1 MKREQYDFL
10 IPPDLP
16 KEVKHTMY
24 YFPHRTESSLALAP
38 RGPAQNELPCMAAHY
53 DENRNLLFTRFIFKD
68 GTYKDE
74 NNG

>member
-16 KEVKHTMY
+16 KEVKHIMY
-24 YFPHRTESSLALAP
+24 YFPHRTESSLALVP

-53 DENRNLLFTRFIFKD
+53 DKNRTLLFTRFIFKD

-74 NNG
+74 KA

>member
-16 KEVKHTMY
+16 KEVAHIMY

-38 RGPAQNELPCMAAHY
+38 RAPAMNELPCMAANY
-53 DENRNLLFTRFIFKD
+53 DEYRNLLFTRFIFKD

-74 NNG
+74 KS

>member
-16 KEVKHTMY
+16 KEVAQTMY
-24 YFPHRTESSLALAP
+24 YFPHRAESSLALVP

-53 DENRNLLFTRFIFKD
+53 DKDRNLLFTRFIFKD

-74 NNG
+74 KA

>member
-16 KEVKHTMY
+16 MY

-38 RGPAQNELPCMAAHY
+38 RGPAQNELPCMAANY
-53 DENRNLLFTRFIFKD
+53 DEYRNLLFTRFIFKD

-74 NNG
+74 KA